1 MDFLAYVSVSKDANQ
16 NNYLV
21 LNSVSMVQKAI
32 HYIQNY
38 NEKNYYKKIEL
49 FLDNDKA

>member
-32 HYIQNY
+32 NHIQNH
-38 NEKNYYKKIEL
+38 NENNSYKMIEL